1 MTSSP
6 PPAVRLLGVPVHLV
20 TPEETM
26 RRLEEF
32 VEDGRPHHVVTV
44 NPEFIMAAQKNAEFY
59 RVLNAAHLAL
69 PDGIGVVWACRLM
82 GYPLTERVTGV
93 DTVQAVARLAARR
106 RWRLFLL
113 GAAPGIAEQAAAVLQ
128 RANPGLQIAGT
139 YAGSPA
145 PAEEDHIVEMV
156 RAAAP
161 HFLFVAYGAPQQD
174 LWIAR
179 NLARLGV
186 PVAMGVG
193 GTFDFLAGK
202 ARRAPAWM
210 QRAGLEWLYRLM
222 QEPRRWRRML
232 ALPRFALCVLW
243 EHGLRR
249 RRR

>member
-1 MTSSP
+1 MPRSP
-6 PPAVRLLGVPVHLV
+6 ALRILGIPIHDVTLDEAVEQAAAWVREGGVHQ
-20 TPEETM
+20 M
-26 RRLEEF
+26 A
-32 VEDGRPHHVVTV
+32 TV
-44 NPEFIMAAQKNAEFY
+44 NPEFVMAARRDPAF
-59 RVLNAAHLAL
+59 RAVLEGADLCL
-69 PDGIGVVWACRLM
+69 PDGVGI
-82 GYPLTERVTGV
+82 T
-93 DTVQAVARLAARR
+93 LAARYLGR
-106 RWRLFLL
+106 PLRERVAGVDLAEALAARAAGEGWRLFLL

-145 PAEEDHIVEMV
+145 PAEEDPIVEMV

-202 ARRAPAWM
+202 ARRAPVWM
-210 QRAGLEWLYRLM
+210 QSAGLEWFYRLI

-243 EHGLRR
+243 EHGIRR
-249 RRR
+249 RNR

>member
-1 MTSSP
+1 MTPASL
-6 PPAVRLLGVPVHLV
+6 PAVRLLGIPVHLV
-20 TPEETM
+20 TPEETLQRM
-26 RRLEEF
+26 EAF

-44 NPEFIMAAQKNAEFY
+44 NPEFIMAARCNAEFH

-82 GYPLTERVTGV
+82 GYPLRQRVTGV

-106 RWRLFLL
+106 GWSLFLL
-113 GAAPGIAEQAAAVLQ
+113 GAAPGVAEQAAEVLRQ
-128 RANPGLQIAGT
+128 ANPGLCIAGT

-145 PAEEDHIVEMV
+145 PAEEDHIVGMI
-156 RAAAP
+156 RAASP

-193 GTFDFLAGK
+193 GTFDFLAGR

-210 QRAGLEWLYRLM
+210 QRAGLEWLYRLI

-243 EHGLRR
+243 EHGIRR
-249 RRR
+249 RNR